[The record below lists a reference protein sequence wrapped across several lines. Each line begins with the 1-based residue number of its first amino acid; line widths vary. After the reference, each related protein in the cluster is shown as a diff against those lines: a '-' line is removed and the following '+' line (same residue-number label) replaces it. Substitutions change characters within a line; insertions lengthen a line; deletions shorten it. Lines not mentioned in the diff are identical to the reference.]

1 MRFSDL
7 FPILF
12 IACFA
17 AFFNKFFYTD
27 AYPSFETSSAFSCN
41 SSTIRYPFQTS
52 NRTTSCNEVA
62 FVNCQDDQTTFLC
75 RIGELC
81 YEYVYRVLG
90 GITQSS
96 YSTRSIRIAL
106 DIPLDDCSI
115 IPLCTGDTYD
125 KFYLA
130 DEYEWGTILFSKTKP
145 PYTANIKNI
154 KEIECSHCRST
165 NVSCFFVPP
174 PYISGVDYS
183 CSIYYVV
190 LPADQKYNSSDEK
203 NLLKLMQTG
212 FEIKWN
218 ISYDCHTCETSGGI
232 CYTDS
237 KLMAP
242 VSTASDLIA
251 CICTDGAHE
260 HTCPDAI
267 CVLSGII
274 STASIIIIYIRINRT
289 KRNQIEEELEL
300 CNALFYVTPV
310 HHVAIEC

>member
-1 MRFSDL
+1 SIVISILLSLASKLRLVFPFSLRIMRFSDL

-17 AFFNKFFYTD
+17 AFFNKFCYTD
-27 AYPSFETSSAFSCN
+27 VYPSFETCSPFACN
-41 SSTIRYPFQTS
+41 NSTIRYPFETS
-52 NRTTSCNEVA
+52 NRTKSCNELAV
-62 FVNCQDDQTTFLC
+62 VDCPDYQTTLLSG
-75 RIGELC
+75 IGELC
-81 YEYVYRVLG
+81 YDYVYRVLG

-106 DIPLDDCSI
+106 DTRLDDCST
-115 IPLCTGDTYD
+115 IPICTSDNYD

-130 DEYEWGTILFSKTKP
+130 DEYEWGTILICKTKP

-174 PYISGVDYS
+174 PYIGDVDDS

-190 LPADQKYNSSDEK
+190 VPADQKYNSSDEK

-218 ISYDCHTCETSGGI
+218 ISDDCHTCETSGGL
-232 CYTDS
+232 CYTDFI
-237 KLMAP
+237 LTAP

-260 HTCPDAI
+260 HTCPDGK
-267 CVLSGII
+267 LLNKKKWWK
-274 STASIIIIYIRINRT
+274 TPRYIT
-289 KRNQIEEELEL
+289 
-300 CNALFYVTPV
+300 
-310 HHVAIEC
+310 